1 MSQVAHPKR
10 ALWTS
15 RELNSLF
22 AGTASDKAV
31 GPGMATED
39 IYRVAIDSRLVEPG
53 DLFVA
58 LAGDPGERFNPSV
71 RSTAD
76 GHDYVADAASKG
88 AAAALVSRTQS
99 VDIPQYRVE
108 DTYSGLWALGAA
120 ARNRLTGPVI
130 AVTGSSGKTTA
141 KTFLSR
147 ALDAYAPPGSLNNHI
162 GVPLSLANASQDASG
177 WVFEVGTSHPGEIA
191 PLTQMVRPDLAMLLN
206 VHNAHIENFPSRAA
220 LIEEKC
226 AIFSTLPED
235 GMRVSHDELD
245 LPGYRFGLR
254 FDSHARI
261 VALEGNTLHLKL
273 FGEIV
278 KAHVPGG
285 GAHRALTLAACL
297 LAAKLLDADL
307 TAAAALPHDLV
318 PAGRGNIRHKAGIE
332 IVDDSYNA
340 NPASMHAAL
349 SAHAAESCK
358 GRRYAVLGDMRELG
372 ADSDDAHRQL
382 LNTIVNEPK
391 LHGIVL
397 VGAAMGE
404 AYRRL
409 SLDSDQTLG
418 GERWLIHYES
428 VTPELLSRLVVAL
441 SPGDRVMVKGS
452 NRIFW
457 HVDFVE
463 QLIEHIK
470 T

>member
-1 MSQVAHPKR
+1 M
-10 ALWTS
+10 
-15 RELNSLF
+15 
-22 AGTASDKAV
+22 
-31 GPGMATED
+31 
-39 IYRVAIDSRLVEPG
+39 
-53 DLFVA
+53 
-58 LAGDPGERFNPSV
+58 
-71 RSTAD
+71 
-76 GHDYVADAASKG
+76 
-88 AAAALVSRTQS
+88 
-99 VDIPQYRVE
+99 
-108 DTYSGLWALGAA
+108 
-120 ARNRLTGPVI
+120 
-130 AVTGSSGKTTA
+130 
-141 KTFLSR
+141 
-147 ALDAYAPPGSLNNHI
+147 
-162 GVPLSLANASQDASG
+162 
-177 WVFEVGTSHPGEIA
+177 
-191 PLTQMVRPDLAMLLN
+191 
-206 VHNAHIENFPSRAA
+206 
-220 LIEEKC
+220 
-226 AIFSTLPED
+226 
-235 GMRVSHDELD
+235 
-245 LPGYRFGLR
+245 
-254 FDSHARI
+254 
-261 VALEGNTLHLKL
+261 
-273 FGEIV
+273 
-278 KAHVPGG
+278 
-285 GAHRALTLAACL
+285 
-297 LAAKLLDADL
+297 
-307 TAAAALPHDLV
+307 
-318 PAGRGNIRHKAGIE
+318 PAGRGNIRHKADIE